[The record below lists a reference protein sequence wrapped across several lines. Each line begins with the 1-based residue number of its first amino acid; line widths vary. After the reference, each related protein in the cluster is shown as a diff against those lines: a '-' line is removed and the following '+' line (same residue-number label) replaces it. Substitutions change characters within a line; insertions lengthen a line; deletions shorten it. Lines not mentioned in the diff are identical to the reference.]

1 MSSFP
6 LQTSSYFAPFAL
18 DVIRRKI
25 LDLVSVIH
33 VREIQDWNIF
43 LVLFFISYRCDLI
56 KGLVC
61 TSRQIQLTKNQ
72 ISWLVSAVISTDSA
86 RTTCYFVIRTQWQP
100 MTPSLVMNGET
111 KRIVPT
117 QWVLILAWRI
127 LIGKA
132 GLRKVKIAHLQ
143 ISCIH
148 LRPCSFL
155 CLLLCLS
162 TILCYLNSVSHIIQH
177 ECVFGGFVSK
187 ARHDWIMSIILHCTR
202 MVLEVSVKV
211 SSQMSGVIASTC
223 RFVFGFSLS
232 WYIFSEWATKY
243 LDGHRG
249 VWKCGQT
256 VLSVIYIISQSKLKL
271 RRKRRH
277 KIVKIYAN

>member
-6 LQTSSYFAPFAL
+6 LQTSCYFSPFAL
-18 DVIRRKI
+18 DVIRRKS
-25 LDLVSVIH
+25 LDLATVVH

-43 LVLFFISYRCDLI
+43 LVLFFVSHRCDLI

-86 RTTCYFVIRTQWQP
+86 RTTCYFVIRTQWPP

-111 KRIVPT
+111 KRIVPI
-117 QWVLILAWRI
+117 QWVLILVWRI

-155 CLLLCLS
+155 CLLWCLS
-162 TILCYLNSVSHIIQH
+162 TMLYYMCMFS
-177 ECVFGGFVSK
+177 GGFYLT
-187 ARHDWIMSIILHCTR
+187 WI
-202 MVLEVSVKV
+202 
-211 SSQMSGVIASTC
+211 
-223 RFVFGFSLS
+223 
-232 WYIFSEWATKY
+232 
-243 LDGHRG
+243 
-249 VWKCGQT
+249 
-256 VLSVIYIISQSKLKL
+256 LSVIL
-271 RRKRRH
+271 
-277 KIVKIYAN
+277 